1 MSDQLFTDKQT
12 LIEMAISQIK
22 NDLNQGDA
30 TALEELLSFV
40 PVNRLS
46 GFLSEPSDQFVWREI
61 QVHWCDAH
69 RWVVRGVLPDG
80 SSEYLDDLSTQVEA
94 IDEAEIYAF
103 DTSCGP
109 KRAPIVKVFTK
120 GDDIKKII
128 EPLPEET
135 K

>member
-46 GFLSEPSDQFVWREI
+46 GFLSEE
-61 QVHWCDAH
+61 
-69 RWVVRGVLPDG
+69 
-80 SSEYLDDLSTQVEA
+80 SEGGRVS
-94 IDEAEIYAF
+94 
-103 DTSCGP
+103 GH
-109 KRAPIVKVFTK
+109 
-120 GDDIKKII
+120 
-128 EPLPEET
+128 LPENI